1 MGQLSRDHHHISE
14 QERIGPVIPRNT
26 LIHRDRRLGQSSSA
40 WARRF
45 NCVDVRP
52 LIICRGPIRKEAMD
66 VFHEM
71 GIEHYGILLSEK
83 DSVTYANALAP
94 ELRTLTDPQR
104 VHRVPDYSGTT
115 KEERQA
121 RVAQIVEIAKRCEYN
136 SIFAGYGFMSEDADM
151 VSAIERAGLVFIGPS
166 SRVQAAAG
174 LKDEAKRTALRAG
187 VSVTPGVDNATTRA
201 ILKRAATSD
210 ELIKLAEH
218 YGVGF
223 SSDEIAAFTD
233 EDREPEALAG
243 MILERGH
250 AAGIDLYTLEEVIEA
265 LREGVREMFSARP
278 HARVRLKA
286 ISGGGGK
293 GQRILRAPQAYTE
306 YESLGAQI
314 EAALEPLPGLMRE
327 VLSEVKCLGVG
338 DNKNVVAELNIEQTS
353 HQEIQVVGNGQW
365 CMTLGGRDCSL
376 QMHEQKLLEISV
388 TEEELIRQIAV
399 QPEGSSARASLTNA
413 LHTLR
418 KMEEEATR
426 FGSAVGLDSV
436 STFECIVSDDEHYF
450 MEMNT
455 RIQVEHRVT
464 ELCYSLLFTDP
475 DKPSEFFTVTSLVE
489 LMVLLARHGAAL
501 PKPTRLPRCGASVEA
516 RINATNDALK
526 PHAGGVIQEWSA
538 PLEGEVRDD
547 QGISSPNPD
556 TGAFMRYHLA
566 GAYDS
571 NIALLLT
578 VGRDRRETYE
588 RMAEVLR
595 LTQMKG
601 DQLCT
606 NLYFHYGLIQWLLTQ
621 GVYCRPNTKFV
632 AQYLAGVGALHR
644 EVNQISIDVAWS
656 ELTKRAAAEQSAAGV
671 DPQSALSVFEAR
683 STLVLRPL
691 RILLREPHLLAG
703 WLSTVSAQVSWRDDG
718 GIRWLVNPLIV
729 LSGLYRLLNLEQR
742 LGRPA
747 LQQIWDHDEL
757 LLKRGLTFYQD
768 LEVSLGAR
776 YEWSELDHLLLA
788 DDVPDQFEPELW
800 RTCRGSHIGH
810 QSGLEV
816 LSLLIKLGARAQ
828 FFELTVNDDGLVQVP
843 EAWCDP
849 ERQAELIQTLAP
861 PPVARSGELV
871 AVSGGMFYPREA
883 PDQPKLIEVGD
894 HFEEGQPLYII
905 EVMKMFNK
913 VYAPFSGTVTEVLIE
928 GEGRIIKKGQPLFKV
943 KPDQEIIEV
952 DPDEERRRRASFTQQ
967 LLTELHS

>member
-1 MGQLSRDHHHISE
+1 
-14 QERIGPVIPRNT
+14 
-26 LIHRDRRLGQSSSA
+26 
-40 WARRF
+40 
-45 NCVDVRP
+45 
-52 LIICRGPIRKEAMD
+52 MD

-104 VHRVPDYSGTT
+104 VHRVPDYSGAT
-115 KEERQA
+115 KEERKA
-121 RVAQIVEIAKRCEYN
+121 RVAQIVQIARRCDYN

-151 VSAIERAGLVFIGPS
+151 VSAIERAGLTFIGPS

-174 LKDEAKRTALRAG
+174 LKDEAKRTALRTG

-201 ILKRAATSD
+201 LLKRAPTAD
-210 ELIKLAEH
+210 DLLKLAER
-218 YGVGF
+218 YGLGL
-223 SSDEIAAFTD
+223 SLSEIEALT
-233 EDREPEALAG
+233 EDAREPSSLAG
-243 MILERGH
+243 IILERGH
-250 AAGIDLYTLEEVIEA
+250 AAGIDLYTVEEVIEA
-265 LREGVREMFSARP
+265 LREGVRELFHARP
-278 HARVRLKA
+278 SSRVRLKA

-293 GQRILRAPQAYTE
+293 GQRILRAPASYME
-306 YESLGAQI
+306 LESKEAQV
-314 EAALEPLPGLMRE
+314 EAALSPLPGLMRE

-353 HQEIQVVGNGQW
+353 HQEIQVVGNGEW

-388 TEEELIRQIAV
+388 TEEELLTQIAA
-399 QPEGSSARASLTNA
+399 QPEGSSARRSLGHA
-413 LHTLR
+413 LQTLR
-418 KMEEEATR
+418 KMEEEASR

-475 DKPSEFFTVTSLVE
+475 EKPSEFFTVTSLVE
-489 LMVLLARHGAAL
+489 LMVLLARHGSTL

-556 TGAFMRYHLA
+556 TGTFMRYHLA

-578 VGRDRRETYE
+578 VGKSRRESYE

-595 LTQMKG
+595 LTKMKG

-606 NLYFHYGLIQWLLTQ
+606 NLYFHYGLIQWLLTRD
-621 GVYCRPNTKFV
+621 VYCRPNTKFV
-632 AQYLAGVGALHR
+632 AQYLAGVGALHQ
-644 EVNQISIDVAWS
+644 EVNQISIDVAWR
-656 ELTKRAAAEQSAAGV
+656 ELTKRAATEMQVADLDAQSAI
-671 DPQSALSVFEAR
+671 SVFEAR
-683 STLVLRPL
+683 STLVMRPL
-691 RILLREPHLLAG
+691 RILLREPHLFAG
-703 WLSTVSAQVSWRDDG
+703 WLSTVNAQFSWRDDG
-718 GIRWLVNPLIV
+718 GIRWLVNPLRV
-729 LSGLYRLLNLEQR
+729 LSGLYQLLNLEQR
-742 LGRPA
+742 AGRPA
-747 LQQIWDHDEL
+747 LQQIWDHDES
-757 LLKRGLTFYQD
+757 LLKCGLEFYQD
-768 LEVSLGAR
+768 LESSLDES
-776 YEWSELDHLLLA
+776 YDWPDLDDLLKREMFFVKISQEVWDA
-788 DDVPDQFEPELW
+788 
-800 RTCRGSHIGH
+800 CRASHRGH
-810 QSGLEV
+810 QAGLEV
-816 LSLLIKLGARAQ
+816 LSLLIKLGARAK
-828 FFELTVNDDGLVQVP
+828 FFELVVGDDGLVRVP
-843 EAWCDP
+843 DEWCDA
-849 ERQAELIQTLAP
+849 ERQAELIQALAP

-883 PDQPKLIEVGD
+883 PDQPKLIEMGE

-913 VYAPFSGTVTEVLIE
+913 VYAPFSGTITEVLIE
-928 GEGRIIKKGQPLFKV
+928 GEGCIIKKGQPLFKV
-943 KPDQEIIEV
+943 KPDQELIEV
-952 DPDEERRRRASFTQQ
+952 DHDEERRRQIEVTRQ
-967 LLTELHS
+967 LLSELT

>member
-1 MGQLSRDHHHISE
+1 MASPAITHN
-14 QERIGPVIPRNT
+14 P
-26 LIHRDRRLGQSSSA
+26 LIHRDRRLGKSDSP

-45 NCVDVRP
+45 SCVDVRP

-94 ELRTLTDPQR
+94 ELRTLTDPRR
-104 VHRVPDYSGTT
+104 VHRVPDYSGVT

-121 RVAQIVEIAKRCEYN
+121 RVVQITQIARRFGYN
-136 SIFAGYGFMSEDADM
+136 SIFAGYGFMSEDAEM
-151 VSAIERAGLVFIGPS
+151 VSAIERAGLTFIGPS
-166 SRVQAAAG
+166 SKVQAAAG

-187 VSVTPGVDNATTRA
+187 VSVTPGVDDATTRA
-201 ILKRAATSD
+201 ILKRASTTD
-210 ELIKLAEH
+210 ELLKLADQ
-218 YGVGF
+218 YGVGL
-223 SSDEIAAFTD
+223 STD
-233 EDREPEALAG
+233 EVQVLTEEQKDPQSLAG
-243 MILERGH
+243 LILDRGH

-265 LREGVREMFSARP
+265 LREGIRDLFRARP
-278 HARVRLKA
+278 HFRVRLKA

-293 GQRILRAPQAYTE
+293 GQRILKAPDAYKDCVSTE
-306 YESLGAQI
+306 AQI
-314 EAALEPLPGLMRE
+314 EAALDPLPGLMRE

-353 HQEIQVVGNGQW
+353 HQEIQVVGNGEW

-388 TEEELIRQIAV
+388 TEEELLAQIAS
-399 QPEGSSARASLTNA
+399 QPEGTPTRTSLNNA
-413 LHTLR
+413 LKTLR

-436 STFECIVSDDEHYF
+436 STFECIVSDHEHYF

-475 DKPSEFFTVTSLVE
+475 EKPSEFFTVTSLVE
-489 LMVLLARHGAAL
+489 LMVLLARHGSTL
-501 PKPTRLPRCGASVEA
+501 PKPTRVPRCGASVEA

-538 PLEGEVRDD
+538 PLQGEVRDD

-578 VGRDRRETYE
+578 VGKNRRESYE

-606 NLYFHYGLIQWLLTQ
+606 NLYFHYGLVQWLLTQ
-621 GVYCRPNTKFV
+621 GVYSRPNTKFV
-632 AQYLAGVGALHR
+632 AQYLAGVGAVHQ
-644 EVNQISIDVAWS
+644 EVNTISIDVAWR
-656 ELTKRAAAEQSAAGV
+656 ELTKRAVQKMSIAGL
-671 DPQSALSVFEAR
+671 DDQTMLSVFEAR
-683 STLVLRPL
+683 STLVMRPI
-691 RILLREPHLLAG
+691 RILLSAPHLFAG
-703 WLSTVSAQVSWRDDG
+703 WLSTVSTQFSWRDDG
-718 GIRWLVNPLIV
+718 GVRWLVNPLEI

-742 LGRPA
+742 TGRPA
-747 LQQIWDHDEL
+747 LQQIWNHDDS
-757 LLKRGLTFYQD
+757 LLKRGLKFYQD
-768 LEVSLGAR
+768 LEVHLDQQYS
-776 YEWSELDHLLLA
+776 WPELDELLTVETPPAQMTQALWDDCRSSHL
-788 DDVPDQFEPELW
+788 
-800 RTCRGSHIGH
+800 GH
-810 QSGLEV
+810 QAGLES
-816 LSLLIKLGARAQ
+816 LSLLVKLGARAQ
-828 FFELTVNDDGLVQVP
+828 FFELSVRDDGSVQVP
-843 EAWCDP
+843 KAWCDP
-849 ERQAELIQTLAP
+849 EQQSELINALAP

-883 PDQPKLIEVGD
+883 PGQPKLIEVGE

-913 VYAPFSGTVTEVLIE
+913 VYAPFSGTITEVLIE

-943 KPDQEIIEV
+943 KPDQEIVEV
-952 DPDEERRRRASFTQQ
+952 DQDEERRRQVWVTQQ
-967 LLTELHS
+967 LLAELY